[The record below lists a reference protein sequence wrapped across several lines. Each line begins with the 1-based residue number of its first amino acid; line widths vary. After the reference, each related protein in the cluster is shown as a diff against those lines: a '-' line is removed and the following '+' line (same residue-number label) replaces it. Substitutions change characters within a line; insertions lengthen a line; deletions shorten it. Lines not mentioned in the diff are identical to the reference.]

1 MLDAVSHP
9 ESIGLIAALIGL
21 AAGVAPVEKAKLPPF
36 QVVRTGRAF
45 GHGDSSPFPKKRT
58 ADVVFGEGFLFGET
72 RGDGFFE
79 VARSKDGRRLYTKI
93 ATDDGIESNAI
104 FELKT
109 EGVLPGDAVLQMV
122 DGYVEVVPELD
133 PGLGSPTV
141 RSVDGKRFL
150 KQHHE
155 AWLAMP
161 GQRLIVRPSTGVAYP
176 LLPAVG
182 RHDPVSAKRAQWVV
196 YVGRCKEAQNR
207 PCVYYGPPAASCARA
222 VKAGEHEGILA
233 FPNRCP
239 SPR

>member
-1 MLDAVSHP
+1 MDAFRVADGIQHVAESTLSHP
-9 ESIGLIAALIGL
+9 GAGL
-21 AAGVAPVEKAKLPPF
+21 APVERAKLPPF

-79 VARSKDGRRLYTKI
+79 VARSKDGRRLYTKL

-141 RSVDGKRFL
+141 RSVDGSASSSNTTR
-150 KQHHE
+150 
-155 AWLAMP
+155 P
-161 GQRLIVRPSTGVAYP
+161 G
-176 LLPAVG
+176 
-182 RHDPVSAKRAQWVV
+182 W
-196 YVGRCKEAQNR
+196 
-207 PCVYYGPPAASCARA
+207 
-222 VKAGEHEGILA
+222 
-233 FPNRCP
+233 RCP
-239 SPR
+239 ASG